1 MAMSGE
7 PSSVQIF
14 SYFSAEARERL
25 PRIWVCKSVHHT
37 GRGMGQMRGSMRN
50 CDRYFFTALRV
61 GASGV
66 PVLAMMTPTLRGAA
80 AFFLLIGYLSFHG
93 RDGRGGH
100 ELGHLAPRVGLAQRA
115 LG

>member
-37 GRGMGQMRGSMRN
+37 GRGMGHMRGSMRN
-50 CDRYFFTALRV
+50 
-61 GASGV
+61 
-66 PVLAMMTPTLRGAA
+66 
-80 AFFLLIGYLSFHG
+80 
-93 RDGRGGH
+93 
-100 ELGHLAPRVGLAQRA
+100 
-115 LG
+115 

>member
-1 MAMSGE
+1 MATRGE

-25 PRIWVCKSVHHT
+25 RRMVVCSSVHHT

-50 CDRYFFTALRV
+50 CERYFFTAFLV

-66 PVLAMMTPTLRGAA
+66 PVFAMMMPTLRGAA
-80 AFFLLIGYLSFHG
+80 ACFLLIGYLSFHG